1 MNSQRMRY
9 GVPHIPWP
17 EKPDYLQ
24 SRAEW
29 SRRGWIPRFGARIIA
44 WTNYKQ
50 AYIKLYHLRDCR
62 TLASKKA
69 EMRRIEY
76 GLTRAEVSKMDLP
89 LQLSMLLK

>member
-9 GVPHIPWP
+9 GVPHIPWS

-29 SRRGWIPRFGARIIA
+29 SRRGWIPMDGTPFVA

-50 AYIKLYHLRDCR
+50 AYTKLYHLRHCR

-69 EMRRIEY
+69 EQRRIKH
-76 GLTRAEVSKMDLP
+76 GLTREEVSKMDLP
-89 LQLSMLLK
+89 LQLNMFW